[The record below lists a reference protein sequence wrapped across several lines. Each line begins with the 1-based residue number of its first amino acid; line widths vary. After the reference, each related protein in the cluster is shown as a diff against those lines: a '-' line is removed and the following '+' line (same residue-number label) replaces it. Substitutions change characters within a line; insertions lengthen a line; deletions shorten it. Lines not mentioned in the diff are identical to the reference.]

1 MRFNADGNEMNDTVR
16 QLLIDHFTLEY
27 EPAYRAMQERE
38 EEMRQVQEALTG
50 SREIPVSVPDQIIA
64 ELNRPEIMG
73 IDMTQ
78 FRTDKEY
85 VVPPVIERFT
95 RQTGFGKLGSLISR
109 ARSFFGR
116 LLGR

>member
-1 MRFNADGNEMNDTVR
+1 MRFNQDGNEMNDTVR

-27 EPAYRAMQERE
+27 EPIYRAMKERE
-38 EEMRQVQEALTG
+38 EELREVQQVLTG
-50 SREIPVSVPDQIIA
+50 SRELPVSVADQIIA
-64 ELNRPEIMG
+64 ELNNPEIMG

-85 VVPPVIERFT
+85 VTPPVIERFT
-95 RQTGFGKLGSLISR
+95 RETGYGRLGRLVSR
-109 ARSFFGR
+109 ARSFFGK

>member
-1 MRFNADGNEMNDTVR
+1 MNDNVR

-27 EPAYRAMQERE
+27 EPIYRAMKERE
-38 EEMRQVQEALTG
+38 EEMREVQEVLTG
-50 SREIPVSVPDQIIA
+50 SRELPVSVADQIIA
-64 ELNRPEIMG
+64 EMNNPEIMG

-85 VVPPVIERFT
+85 VTPPVVERFT
-95 RQTGFGKLGSLISR
+95 RTSGLGTLGRLVTR

-116 LLGR
+116 LFGR